1 MADDANRGGTR
12 VIVIVAIIGLLSTV
26 GASAL
31 GGYWGSKSAE
41 VSAESLERQFEL
53 QRTAAVFDL
62 RREVYIDF
70 VRANSQACQ
79 AWGGQDD
86 AAVEPAVLE
95 VLHQLALV
103 EFIASSELL
112 APAEEFANAVMTGE
126 ACRDL
131 DSLAV
136 YYNDFVITARM
147 ESQ

>member
-12 VIVIVAIIGLLSTV
+12 VVVIVAIIGLLSTV

-53 QRTAAVFDL
+53 QRTAAIFDL
-62 RREVYIDF
+62 RREAYIDF
-70 VRANSQACQ
+70 VRANTQACR

-95 VLHQLALV
+95 VLHQFALV
-103 EFIASSELL
+103 GFLASDELL
-112 APAEEFANAVMTGE
+112 DPAKDFANAVMSGE
-126 ACRDL
+126 ACDDI
-131 DSLAV
+131 DSLTV
-136 YYNDFVITARM
+136 YYNDFVITART